1 MRAHGNKREDGRA
14 AFNGISI
21 SMGKR
26 RYKPVG
32 GIQNAARMWY
42 NSRMRSIQYRFSV
55 PAAAVRRHHDEHR
68 YMQEQLHAPDE
79 PCAPCAAGHTHT
91 HGHTR
96 THTNTRAV
104 INRLS
109 RAIGHLTAVR
119 AMVEEGRDCA
129 EVLVQIA
136 AVRSALNGVCK
147 VILKDHMDHCIVDA
161 VESGD
166 TEAIEALN
174 RAIELLL
181 K

>member
-55 PAAAVRRHHDEHR
+55 PAAAVRRHHDEHG
-68 YMQEQLHAPDE
+68 YMQEQLHAPNE
-79 PCAPCAAGHTHT
+79 PCAPCAAGYTHT
-91 HGHTR
+91 HGHTH

>member
-1 MRAHGNKREDGRA
+1 
-14 AFNGISI
+14 
-21 SMGKR
+21 
-26 RYKPVG
+26 
-32 GIQNAARMWY
+32 
-42 NSRMRSIQYRFSV
+42 
-55 PAAAVRRHHDEHR
+55 
-68 YMQEQLHAPDE
+68 MQEQLHAPDE

-91 HGHTR
+91 HGH

-147 VILKDHMDHCIVDA
+147 VILQDHMDHCIVDA